1 MHVLGVTFVL
11 EGELSYLS
19 VFVVEGTRSI
29 AIKLF
34 SLHRLRCTTSEHHF
48 LFVLSRLPSLCCV
61 LLVFLSLDVLSVLG
75 HQIIAIRCILLL
87 TPVNSARLCELLW
100 CLSDGVDTKE
110 AHKDVHDV
118 MWC

>member
-1 MHVLGVTFVL
+1 MEFHHGHTDYF
-11 EGELSYLS
+11 S
-19 VFVVEGTRSI
+19 VKRQ
-29 AIKLF
+29 
-34 SLHRLRCTTSEHHF
+34 LHHTTSSA
-48 LFVLSRLPSLCCV
+48 LCVVLSCLVLSRLPSLCCV